1 MELIGLTKAVALT
14 TLTFTLSA
22 TPTWGQTNQNGAL
35 TIKNSQADWNVTTLT
50 DTFNNSQQVLEA
62 TPWTE
67 GGGAFYKFVDAVRVQ
82 QWIDPSVGGLFALGL
97 KRRAVTGVRIV
108 ATESE
113 CSTSPR
119 ICESWLRVFIQNTT
133 GQPQRYLVIKAN
145 IYDKQ
150 RNELTN
156 DACFSGYEIIDI
168 GKNLLPNAKISVQ
181 THLRKYFEYGTAQLS
196 KVEWRGLRKPDA
208 NKVYPEVNYQCP

>member
-1 MELIGLTKAVALT
+1 MQLIGLTKAVALT

-22 TPTWGQTNQNGAL
+22 TPGWSQTNQNSFTCPSTSYPGCVEQIPTPLGL
-35 TIKNSQADWNVTTLT
+35 TPEPGKYQKNVATLLPF
-50 DTFNNSQQVLEA
+50 DI
-62 TPWTE
+62 P
-67 GGGAFYKFVDAVRVQ
+67 GGGT
-82 QWIDPSVGGLFALGL
+82 IPTVGGLFALGL
-97 KRRAVTGVRIV
+97 KRRAVTGVKIV
-108 ATESE
+108 ATGSE

-133 GQPQRYLVIKAN
+133 GQPQKYLVIKAN